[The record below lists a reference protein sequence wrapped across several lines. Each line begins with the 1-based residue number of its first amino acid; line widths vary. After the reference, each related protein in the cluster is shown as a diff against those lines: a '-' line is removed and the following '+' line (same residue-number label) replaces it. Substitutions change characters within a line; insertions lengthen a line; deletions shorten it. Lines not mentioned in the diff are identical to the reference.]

1 MDRGEITSLV
11 GLTRYAAEAGLS
23 DRVRHVEGNAIT
35 TQWPEGQDVVL
46 MSYLWSAVG
55 GNDIKVLAR
64 RAYES
69 LQPGGRVLVH
79 DFMVDDAHEAP
90 GFAAMYLLSAVLDN
104 PEAECLTPA
113 FVEGALRDAGFE
125 IEATET
131 MLAEITSVT
140 RARRR

>member
-1 MDRGEITSLV
+1 MAATTS
-11 GLTRYAAEAGLS
+11 RSWRAGPI
-23 DRVRHVEGNAIT
+23 D
-35 TQWPEGQDVVL
+35 
-46 MSYLWSAVG
+46 
-55 GNDIKVLAR
+55 
-64 RAYES
+64 S
-69 LQPGGRVLVH
+69 LRPGGLVLVH

-90 GFAAMYLLSAVLDN
+90 GFAALYLLSAVLDN

-113 FVEGALRDAGFE
+113 FVEGALRDAGFD

>member
-1 MDRGEITSLV
+1 VSTS
-11 GLTRYAAEAGLS
+11 TRYAAEAGLS
-23 DRVRHVEGNAIT
+23 DRVGHVAGNAIT
-35 TQWPEGQDVVL
+35 TEWPADQDVVL

-69 LQPGGRVLVH
+69 LRPGGLVLVH

-90 GFAAMYLLSAVLDN
+90 GFAAFYLLSAVLDN
-104 PEAECLTPA
+104 PQAECLTPT
-113 FVEGALRDAGFE
+113 FVEGALRDAGFD
-125 IEATET
+125 IDATET

-140 RARRR
+140 RARRRA